1 MNYVNELFLC
11 GVLQALP
18 SHVYYT
24 WHCFRELLKEESCS
38 KTNSD
43 GAKSCSKTDSNDDAK
58 LLVENSESENEMI
71 LLAEKIENYKEI
83 EEVDSDTEVAHI
95 EKKSCGT
102 VIKKINETTPVRRP
116 QQTNRVPLRI
126 KSTNSPQTTPA
137 KSDNQLNMSKAMGA
151 RKRLPFSENIQPL
164 INCRLGTVYK
174 YLTGRI
180 LENAH
185 MAENDAVALL
195 ECAVILGDQFTQWTD
210 RNKQLFNSTVKKMW

>member
-1 MNYVNELFLC
+1 M
-11 GVLQALP
+11 
-18 SHVYYT
+18 
-24 WHCFRELLKEESCS
+24 KEDSCP

-43 GAKSCSKTDSNDDAK
+43 GAKSCSKTDSDDGVK
-58 LLVENSESENEMI
+58 LLVEHSDSENEMI
-71 LLAEKIENYKEI
+71 LLAEKIENYTEI

-116 QQTNRVPLRI
+116 QQTDRVPLRR
-126 KSTNSPQTTPA
+126 KSTNSPHTTPA
-137 KSDNQLNMSKAMGA
+137 KSDNQLNMSKAIGA

-185 MAENDAVALL
+185 MAENDAIALL
-195 ECAVILGDQFTQWTD
+195 ECAVILGDQFIQWTD
-210 RNKQLFNSTVKKMW
+210 GNKRLFNSAVKKMW